1 MWVWVLAFV
10 MPSDEELVYGIFSS
24 KEKALEE
31 YRNLPEAEQ
40 DRSEWKQKGPGTFV
54 LDRHDPDLDAMI
66 LYATQ
71 VDDPYQVYKV

>member
-1 MWVWVLAFV
+1 MWVWVLAFM

-31 YRNLPEAEQ
+31 YRSLPEAEQ
-40 DRSEWKQKGPGTFV
+40 NTLEWKQKGPGTFV
-54 LDRHDPDLDAMI
+54 LDRDDPDLDSMI

-71 VDDPYQVYKV
+71 VDDPYQVYKA